1 MNLVRDL
8 LDKRLLDRDKHLVG
22 RVDEVVLQLT
32 DGEPPRVV
40 YVEVGGAALLNRL
53 GREGRWLERH
63 LLPHDDG
70 SRSGP
75 RQPFRIAWDAVRELD
90 HREVVADVDA
100 ESSRA
105 HRWERWLATHVIGR
119 IPGA

>member
-1 MNLVRDL
+1 MHLVRDL

-32 DGEPPRVV
+32 EGEPPRVV
-40 YVEVGGAALLNRL
+40 YIEVGAAALLMRL
-53 GREGRWLERH
+53 GRPGQWLARH
-63 LLPHDDG
+63 ALPAEHEPDPA
-70 SRSGP
+70 P
-75 RQPFRIAWDAVRELD
+75 RQPFRIAWDAIRELD
-90 HREVVADVDA
+90 HTDVVADLDA
-100 ESSRA
+100 ETSRA